1 MYSSVTGQVYESSD
15 ERAIAEGM
23 ARAAENEDN
32 GIDIPL
38 MNRDIGPES
47 NGATLTGI
55 EIDGIGVGAIR
66 NGTNVNGAGVSF
78 VTDY

>member
-1 MYSSVTGQVYESSD
+1 
-15 ERAIAEGM
+15 M

-55 EIDGIGVGAIR
+55 EIDGIDVGAIR